1 MAQQNALIQGL
12 ATLAGAAAG
21 GPVGAG
27 FASALATGL
36 TEGFDDKDRMI
47 EAGIGG
53 FAAMLT
59 GGTAGVAFNALTGGA
74 GGGGG
79 MNGLMGLVANSPRD
93 QRVLSGA
100 ISGGLAGGAQGATA
114 GAMNQMFTG
123 QMSPGNVFAPAG
135 NMAGVTD
142 RNGVPYADVLG
153 GLLAGGLR
161 EALYSGAIGGGYR
174 VRDDQT
180 MTPEQQRQFAT
191 GERRP
196 DYAGTAAPDTRYAAE
211 GGYIEGP
218 GTGTSDSIP
227 AAIYQDGG
235 RVQEARLSDGEFVMT
250 EDAVLGAGNGNA
262 AQGAQRMY
270 QMMDQLEG
278 VS

>member
-1 MAQQNALIQGL
+1 
-12 ATLAGAAAG
+12 
-21 GPVGAG
+21 
-27 FASALATGL
+27 
-36 TEGFDDKDRMI
+36 
-47 EAGIGG
+47 
-53 FAAMLT
+53 
-59 GGTAGVAFNALTGGA
+59 
-74 GGGGG
+74 
-79 MNGLMGLVANSPRD
+79 
-93 QRVLSGA
+93 
-100 ISGGLAGGAQGATA
+100 
-114 GAMNQMFTG
+114 MNQMFTG
-123 QMSPGNVFAPAG
+123 QMSPGNIFAPAG
-135 NMAGVTD
+135 NVAGIND

-161 EALYSGAIGGGYR
+161 EVLDSQR
-174 VRDDQT
+174 SVRFGQT
-180 MTPEQQRQFAT
+180 MTPFQELQAQSG
-191 GERRP
+191 GETNP
-196 DYAGTAAPDTRYAAE
+196 DYKGTAAPDNRFMAE

>member
-74 GGGGG
+74 GGAGG
-79 MNGLMGLVANSPRD
+79 MNGLIGLVANSPRD

-123 QMSPGNVFAPAG
+123 QMSPGNIFAPAG
-135 NMAGVTD
+135 NMVGVTD

-153 GLLAGGLR
+153 GLLAGGIR
-161 EALYSGAIGGGYR
+161 EVLDSQKS
-174 VRDDQT
+174 VRFGQT
-180 MTPEQQRQFAT
+180 MTPLQERQAQSG
-191 GERRP
+191 GETDP
-196 DYAGTAAPDTRYAAE
+196 DYAGTAAPDNRFMAE

-270 QMMDQLEG
+270 QMMGQLEG

>member
-1 MAQQNALIQGL
+1 MSQQNALIQGL

-36 TEGFDDKDRMI
+36 TEGFDNKDRMI

-59 GGTAGVAFNALTGGA
+59 GGTAGVAFNALAGGA

-100 ISGGLAGGAQGATA
+100 ISGGLAGGAQGAAA

-123 QMSPGNVFAPAG
+123 QMSPGNIFAPAG
-135 NMAGVTD
+135 NVAGIND

-161 EALYSGAIGGGYR
+161 EVLYSQQR
-174 VRDDQT
+174 VRDEQT
-180 MTPEQQRQFAT
+180 MSPLQQQQFAT

-196 DYAGTAAPDTRYAAE
+196 DYKGTAAPDNRYLAA

-278 VS
+278 AA

>member
-1 MAQQNALIQGL
+1 MSQQNALIQGL

-36 TEGFDDKDRMI
+36 TEGFDNKDRMI

-59 GGTAGVAFNALTGGA
+59 GGTAGVAFNALAGGA

-100 ISGGLAGGAQGATA
+100 ISGGLAGGAQGAAA

-123 QMSPGNVFAPAG
+123 QMSPGNIFAPAG
-135 NMAGVTD
+135 NVAGIND

-161 EALYSGAIGGGYR
+161 EVLYSQQR
-174 VRDDQT
+174 VRDEQT
-180 MTPEQQRQFAT
+180 MTPFQIRQIQSG
-191 GERRP
+191 GETNP
-196 DYAGTAAPDTRYAAE
+196 DYKGTAAPDNRYLAA

-278 VS
+278 AA

>member
-1 MAQQNALIQGL
+1 MTQQNALIQGL

-36 TEGFDDKDRMI
+36 TEGFDNKDRMI

-59 GGTAGVAFNALTGGA
+59 GGTAGVAFNALAGGA

-100 ISGGLAGGAQGATA
+100 ISGGLAGGAQGAAA

-123 QMSPGNVFAPAG
+123 QMSPGNIFAPAG
-135 NMAGVTD
+135 NVAGIND

-161 EALYSGAIGGGYR
+161 EALYSQQR
-174 VRDDQT
+174 VRDEQT
-180 MTPEQQRQFAT
+180 MSPLQQQQFAT

-196 DYAGTAAPDTRYAAE
+196 DYKGTAAPDNRYLAE

-278 VS
+278 AA